1 MYTSS
6 EEDGAEGVGGG
17 GGETLLENRVSR
29 REVGPLFFLFERE
42 ILIGKLRG
50 SPSVQDVVAEDATE
64 VTRDQGET
72 RSMETFFSSFSLI
85 DAPICV

>member
-6 EEDGAEGVGGG
+6 EEDGAGVAGDK
-17 GGETLLENRVSR
+17 TLLENRVSR
-29 REVGPLFFLFERE
+29 GEVGTGLSFLFERE

-50 SPSVQDVVAEDATE
+50 SPSVQDVIAEDATE

-72 RSMETFFSSFSLI
+72 RSMETFFLLSL
-85 DAPICV
+85 